1 MISFRH
7 STQLG
12 RAALFAL
19 ALWIAIPGCTEK
31 QAPSDAHSDHAD
43 HREGEGK
50 EPAGHAGEK
59 HEDEHKHGEDKHDD
73 HGDHGDEKKGSGDP
87 NGHDERGHGEAAELS
102 AEKLE
107 HAGVTFTE
115 VGPGHV
121 DDGVQLLGTVHPNGD
136 RLAHIT
142 PRFPGIVRE
151 SQKKVGDVVRTGE
164 VLAVVESSESLAPYE
179 LKTLIDGTIIEKHLT
194 RGEAVDRD
202 KQAFVVADLSS
213 VWVELSIYQRDL
225 ERVRMGDT
233 VRVRAGD
240 KGAAAEGSIAYI
252 TPGVDETMR
261 TATARVVLPNPEGR
275 WRIGTFV
282 EAFVVSPH
290 AAALVV
296 PTAAIQTLE
305 GKSVVFVAEGDRVE
319 PRTVTLGHRGE
330 TLIEVLSG
338 AESGDR
344 VATANS
350 FLLKAELGKSEA
362 EHAH

>member
-1 MISFRH
+1 
-7 STQLG
+7 
-12 RAALFAL
+12 
-19 ALWIAIPGCTEK
+19 
-31 QAPSDAHSDHAD
+31 
-43 HREGEGK
+43 
-50 EPAGHAGEK
+50 
-59 HEDEHKHGEDKHDD
+59 
-73 HGDHGDEKKGSGDP
+73 
-87 NGHDERGHGEAAELS
+87 
-102 AEKLE
+102 
-107 HAGVTFTE
+107 
-115 VGPGHV
+115 V

-142 PRFPGIVRE
+142 PRFPGIVRD
-151 SQKKVGDVVRTGE
+151 SQKKIGDVVRTGE

-213 VWVELSIYQRDL
+213 VWVELSVYQRDL

-240 KGAAAEGSIAYI
+240 KGAAAEGTIAYI
-252 TPGVDETMR
+252 TPGVDEAMR

>member
-1 MISFRH
+1 MTVN
-7 STQLG
+7 STPKAIG
-12 RAALFAL
+12 VASRAALLTFL
-19 ALWIAIPGCTEK
+19 LVFLGPGCSEKKAATTAQTE
-31 QAPSDAHSDHAD
+31 
-43 HREGEGK
+43 G
-50 EPAGHAGEK
+50 AGHD
-59 HEDEHKHGEDKHDD
+59 HEGHDDEAEGGDKADKEEGGDD
-73 HGDHGDEKKGSGDP
+73 HGHDEGGDEHGDGDEH
-87 NGHDERGHGEAAELS
+87 GGHGEAPELS

-107 HAGVTFTE
+107 HAGVTFAE
-115 VGPGHV
+115 IGPGQV

-151 SQKKVGDVVRTGE
+151 SRRNIGDTVRAGD
-164 VLAVVESSESLAPYE
+164 VLAVVESSESLAPYD
-179 LKTLIDGTIIEKHLT
+179 LRTLIDGTIIEKHLT

-202 KQAFVVADLSS
+202 KQAFSVADLSS
-213 VWVELSIYQRDL
+213 VWVELSVYQRDL

-240 KGAAAEGSIAYI
+240 KGPTAEGTIAYV

-275 WRIGTFV
+275 WRIGSFV
-282 EAFVVSPH
+282 EAYVVSPH

-305 GKSVVFVAEGDRVE
+305 GRSVVFVAESDRVE

-338 AESGDR
+338 VEAGDR

-362 EHAH
+362 EHEH